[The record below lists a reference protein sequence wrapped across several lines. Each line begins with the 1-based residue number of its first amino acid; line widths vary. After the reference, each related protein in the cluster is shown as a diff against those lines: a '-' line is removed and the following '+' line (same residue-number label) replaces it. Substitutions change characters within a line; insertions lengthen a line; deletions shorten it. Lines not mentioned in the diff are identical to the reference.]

1 MARSH
6 RFGMELTW
14 EISGAYANWKMT
26 VTVGPPDHDIHEYHD
41 DWRKEPIERLHLH
54 FVDVV
59 NLLELGRQMS
69 NTRGHHLSGT

>member
-1 MARSH
+1 
-6 RFGMELTW
+6 MELTW

-26 VTVGPPDHDIHEYHD
+26 VTVGPPDHDINEYRD

-59 NLLELGRQMS
+59 NLLELGRQMT
-69 NTRGHHLSGT
+69 NTRGCHLSAT